1 MNISFQ
7 ISVFVSFG
15 KLPRHIT
22 AGLYG
27 SSSFLKNLHAVF
39 HSCCTNLHFHQ
50 YCTRV
55 PPSPHPNQFICCLF
69 NNSHF
74 SQVWD
79 SVSLWFWFA
88 FSWWLVMLSIFSFVC
103 WPSVCL
109 LWKNA
114 YSGSL
119 PILKNSFIA
128 YLRSFMF
135 PYKFEIIC
143 SVKNATGI
151 LIGTE
156 MNL

>member
-1 MNISFQ
+1 MVVLAFWRTSMLFSIVVAPIYISINIAQGFPL
-7 ISVFVSFG
+7 
-15 KLPRHIT
+15 LPI
-22 AGLYG
+22 LI
-27 SSSFLKNLHAVF
+27 
-39 HSCCTNLHFHQ
+39 Q
-50 YCTRV
+50 
-55 PPSPHPNQFICCLF
+55 QFICCLF

-119 PILKNSFIA
+119 PIFKNSFIA

-151 LIGTE
+151 LTGTE

>member
-15 KLPRHIT
+15 KIPRHIT

-55 PPSPHPNQFICCLF
+55 PPSPHPNKFICLF

-109 LWKNA
+109 LWKND